1 MNSTAARLIEG
12 RIIAIVRGVAS
23 SDMLPLTR
31 ALEAG
36 GVRAIEVTFDQRA
49 PGSWPDTLRA
59 IRAIAGEFAGRV
71 LPGAGTVL
79 TPEQVR
85 LAHEAGAAYIIS
97 PDVNEQVIAQTRAL
111 GMASLPGAL
120 TPTEVMRAV
129 RAGCDIVKIF
139 PAGELGP
146 GYIRS
151 IRAPLGHVPMFAV
164 GGVSAGNAAEF
175 MRAGVA
181 GLGVGGA
188 LTDRALIAGGRFDL
202 IRANARA
209 LVEAAGGAAD

>member
-1 MNSTAARLIEG
+1 MNSTAARLTEG

-23 SDMLPLTR
+23 EDMLPLVR

-49 PGSWPDTLRA
+49 PESWPDTLRA
-59 IRAIAGEFAGRV
+59 IRAIADEFNGRV

-85 LAHEAGAAYIIS
+85 MAHDAGATYIIS
-97 PDVNEQVIAQTRAL
+97 PDVDEAVIAQTRAL

-120 TPTEVMRAV
+120 TPTEIMRAV

-139 PAGELGP
+139 PAGELGA
-146 GYIRS
+146 GYIKS

-164 GGVSAGNAAEF
+164 GGVNAANAAEF
-175 MRAGVA
+175 MRAGVS

-188 LTDRALIAGGRFDL
+188 LTDRALIAGHRFDL
-202 IRANARA
+202 IEANARA
-209 LVEAAGGAAD
+209 IVEAVRG

>member
-1 MNSTAARLIEG
+1 MNSTAARLTEG

-23 SDMLPLTR
+23 EDMLPLVR

-49 PGSWPDTLRA
+49 PESWPDTLRA
-59 IRAIAGEFAGRV
+59 IRAIADEFNGRV

-85 LAHEAGAAYIIS
+85 MAHDAGATYIIS
-97 PDVNEQVIAQTRAL
+97 PDVDEAVIAQTRAL

-120 TPTEVMRAV
+120 TPTEIMRAV

-139 PAGELGP
+139 PAGELGA
-146 GYIRS
+146 GYIKS

-164 GGVSAGNAAEF
+164 GGVNAANAAEF
-175 MRAGVA
+175 MRAGVS

-188 LTDRALIAGGRFDL
+188 LTDRALIAGRRFDL
-202 IRANARA
+202 IEANARA
-209 LVEAAGGAAD
+209 IIEAARG

>member
-1 MNSTAARLIEG
+1 MNSTAARLTEG

-23 SDMLPLTR
+23 EDMLPLVR

-49 PGSWPDTLRA
+49 PESWPDTLRA
-59 IRAIAGEFAGRV
+59 IRAIADEFNGRV

-85 LAHEAGAAYIIS
+85 MAHDAGATYIIS
-97 PDVNEQVIAQTRAL
+97 PDVDEAVIAQTRAL

-120 TPTEVMRAV
+120 TPTEIMRAV

-139 PAGELGP
+139 PAGELGA
-146 GYIRS
+146 GYIKS

-164 GGVSAGNAAEF
+164 GGVNAANAAEF
-175 MRAGVA
+175 MRAGVS

-188 LTDRALIAGGRFDL
+188 LTDRALIAGRRFDL
-202 IRANARA
+202 IEANARA
-209 LVEAAGGAAD
+209 IVEAARG

>member
-1 MNSTAARLIEG
+1 MNSTAARLTEG

-23 SDMLPLTR
+23 EDMLPLVR

-49 PGSWPDTLRA
+49 PESWPDTLRA
-59 IRAIAGEFAGRV
+59 IRAIADEFNGRV

-85 LAHEAGAAYIIS
+85 MANDAGATYIIS
-97 PDVNEQVIAQTRAL
+97 PDVDEAVIAQTRAL

-120 TPTEVMRAV
+120 TPTEIMRAV

-139 PAGELGP
+139 PAGELGA
-146 GYIRS
+146 GYIKS
-151 IRAPLGHVPMFAV
+151 IRVPLGHVPMFAV
-164 GGVSAGNAAEF
+164 GGVNAANAAEF
-175 MRAGVA
+175 MRAGVS

-188 LTDRALIAGGRFDL
+188 LTDRALIAGRRFDL
-202 IRANARA
+202 IEANARA
-209 LVEAAGGAAD
+209 IVEAARG

>member
-1 MNSTAARLIEG
+1 MNSTAARLTEG

-23 SDMLPLTR
+23 EDMLPLVR

-49 PGSWPDTLRA
+49 PESWPDTLRA
-59 IRAIAGEFAGRV
+59 IRAIADEFNGRV

-85 LAHEAGAAYIIS
+85 MAHDAGATYIIS
-97 PDVNEQVIAQTRAL
+97 PDVDEAVIAQTRAL

-120 TPTEVMRAV
+120 TPTEIMRAV

-139 PAGELGP
+139 PAGELGA
-146 GYIRS
+146 GYIKS

-164 GGVSAGNAAEF
+164 GGVNAANATEF
-175 MRAGVA
+175 MRAGVS

-188 LTDRALIAGGRFDL
+188 LTDRALIAGRRFDL
-202 IRANARA
+202 IEANARA
-209 LVEAAGGAAD
+209 IVEAARG

>member
-1 MNSTAARLIEG
+1 MNSTAARLTEG

-23 SDMLPLTR
+23 EDMLPLVR

-49 PGSWPDTLRA
+49 PESWPDTLRA
-59 IRAIAGEFAGRV
+59 IRAIADEFNGRV

-85 LAHEAGAAYIIS
+85 MAHDAGATYIIS
-97 PDVNEQVIAQTRAL
+97 PDVDEAVIAQTRAL

-120 TPTEVMRAV
+120 TPTEIMRAV

-139 PAGELGP
+139 PAGELGA
-146 GYIRS
+146 GYIKS

-164 GGVSAGNAAEF
+164 GGVNAANAAEF
-175 MRAGVA
+175 MRAGVS

-188 LTDRALIAGGRFDL
+188 LTDRALIAGHRFDL
-202 IRANARA
+202 IEANARA
-209 LVEAAGGAAD
+209 IVEAARG

>member
-1 MNSTAARLIEG
+1 MNITAERLIEG

-23 SDMLPLTR
+23 SDMLPLAR
-31 ALEAG
+31 ALKAG

-49 PGSWPDTLRA
+49 PESWPDTLRA
-59 IRAIAGEFAGRV
+59 IRAIADEFAGEV

-79 TPEQVR
+79 TPEQVE
-85 LAHEAGAAYIIS
+85 LAHGADARYIIS
-97 PDVNEQVIAQTRAL
+97 PDVNERVIARTRAL

-146 GYIRS
+146 GYIKS
-151 IRAPLGHVPMFAV
+151 IRAPLSHVPMFAV
-164 GGVSAGNAAEF
+164 GGVNAGNAAEF
-175 MRAGVA
+175 MRAGAA

-188 LTDRALIAGGRFDL
+188 LTDRALIEQGRFGE
-202 IRANARA
+202 IEAAARA
-209 LVEAAGGAAD
+209 LVEAVRGAD

>member
-1 MNSTAARLIEG
+1 MNSTAARLTEG

-23 SDMLPLTR
+23 EDMLPLVR

-49 PGSWPDTLRA
+49 PESWPDTLSA
-59 IRAIAGEFAGRV
+59 IRAIADEFNGRV

-85 LAHEAGAAYIIS
+85 MAHDAGATYIIS
-97 PDVNEQVIAQTRAL
+97 PDVDEAVIAQTRAL

-120 TPTEVMRAV
+120 TPTEIMRAV

-139 PAGELGP
+139 PAGELGA
-146 GYIRS
+146 GYIKS

-164 GGVSAGNAAEF
+164 GGVNAANAAEF
-175 MRAGVA
+175 MRAGVS

-188 LTDRALIAGGRFDL
+188 LTDRALIAGRRFDL
-202 IRANARA
+202 IEANARA
-209 LVEAAGGAAD
+209 IVEAARG

>member
-1 MNSTAARLIEG
+1 MNSTAARLTEG

-23 SDMLPLTR
+23 EDMLPLVR

-49 PGSWPDTLRA
+49 PETWPDTLRA
-59 IRAIAGEFAGRV
+59 IRAIADEFNGRV

-85 LAHEAGAAYIIS
+85 MAHDAGATYIIS
-97 PDVNEQVIAQTRAL
+97 PDVDEAVIAQTRAL

-120 TPTEVMRAV
+120 TPTEIMRAV

-139 PAGELGP
+139 PAGELGA
-146 GYIRS
+146 GYIKS

-164 GGVSAGNAAEF
+164 GGVNAANAAEF
-175 MRAGVA
+175 MRAGVS

-188 LTDRALIAGGRFDL
+188 LTDRALIAGRRFDL
-202 IRANARA
+202 IEANARA
-209 LVEAAGGAAD
+209 IVEAARG

>member
-1 MNSTAARLIEG
+1 MNSTAARLTEG

-23 SDMLPLTR
+23 EDMLPLVR

-49 PGSWPDTLRA
+49 PETWPDTLSA
-59 IRAIAGEFAGRV
+59 IRAIADEFNGRV

-85 LAHEAGAAYIIS
+85 MAHDAGATYIIS
-97 PDVNEQVIAQTRAL
+97 PDVDEAVIAQTRAL

-120 TPTEVMRAV
+120 TPTEIMRAV

-139 PAGELGP
+139 PAGELGA
-146 GYIRS
+146 GYIKS

-164 GGVSAGNAAEF
+164 GGVNAANAAEF
-175 MRAGVA
+175 MRAGVS

-188 LTDRALIAGGRFDL
+188 LTDRALIAGRRFDL
-202 IRANARA
+202 IEANARA
-209 LVEAAGGAAD
+209 IVEAARG

>member
-1 MNSTAARLIEG
+1 MNSTAARLTEG

-23 SDMLPLTR
+23 EDMLPLVR

-49 PGSWPDTLRA
+49 PESWPDTLRA
-59 IRAIAGEFAGRV
+59 IRAIADEFNGRV

-85 LAHEAGAAYIIS
+85 MAHDAGATYIIS
-97 PDVNEQVIAQTRAL
+97 PDVDEAVIAQTRAL

-120 TPTEVMRAV
+120 TPTEIMRAV

-139 PAGELGP
+139 PAGELGA
-146 GYIRS
+146 GYIKS

-164 GGVSAGNAAEF
+164 GGVNADNAAEF
-175 MRAGVA
+175 MRAGVS

-188 LTDRALIAGGRFDL
+188 LTDRALIAGRRFDL
-202 IRANARA
+202 IEANARA
-209 LVEAAGGAAD
+209 IVEAARG

>member
-1 MNSTAARLIEG
+1 MNSTAARLTEG

-23 SDMLPLTR
+23 EDMLPLVR

-49 PGSWPDTLRA
+49 PESWPDTLRA
-59 IRAIAGEFAGRV
+59 IRAIADEFNGRV

-85 LAHEAGAAYIIS
+85 MAHDAGATYIIS
-97 PDVNEQVIAQTRAL
+97 PDVDEAVIAQTRAL

-120 TPTEVMRAV
+120 TPTEIMRAV
-129 RAGCDIVKIF
+129 RAGCDIVKIV
-139 PAGELGP
+139 PAGELGA
-146 GYIRS
+146 GYIKS

-164 GGVSAGNAAEF
+164 GGVNAANAAEF
-175 MRAGVA
+175 MRAGVS

-188 LTDRALIAGGRFDL
+188 LTDRALIAGHRFDL
-202 IRANARA
+202 IEANARA
-209 LVEAAGGAAD
+209 IVEAARG

>member
-1 MNSTAARLIEG
+1 MNSTAARLTEG

-23 SDMLPLTR
+23 EDMLPLVR

-49 PGSWPDTLRA
+49 PESWPDTLRA
-59 IRAIAGEFAGRV
+59 IRAIADEFNGRV

-85 LAHEAGAAYIIS
+85 MAHDAGATYIIS
-97 PDVNEQVIAQTRAL
+97 PDVDEAVIAQTRAL

-120 TPTEVMRAV
+120 TPTEIMRAV

-139 PAGELGP
+139 PAGELGA
-146 GYIRS
+146 GYIKS

-164 GGVSAGNAAEF
+164 GGVNAANVAEF
-175 MRAGVA
+175 MRAGVS

-188 LTDRALIAGGRFDL
+188 LTDRALIAGRRFDL
-202 IRANARA
+202 IEANARA
-209 LVEAAGGAAD
+209 IVEAARG

>member
-1 MNSTAARLIEG
+1 MNSTAARLTEG

-23 SDMLPLTR
+23 EDMLPLVR

-49 PGSWPDTLRA
+49 PESWPDTLRA
-59 IRAIAGEFAGRV
+59 IRAIADEFNGRV

-85 LAHEAGAAYIIS
+85 MAHDAGATYIIS
-97 PDVNEQVIAQTRAL
+97 PDVDEAVIAQTRAL

-120 TPTEVMRAV
+120 TPTEIMRAV

-139 PAGELGP
+139 PAGELGA
-146 GYIRS
+146 GYIKS

-164 GGVSAGNAAEF
+164 GGVNAANAAEF
-175 MRAGVA
+175 MRAGVS

-188 LTDRALIAGGRFDL
+188 LTDRALVAGRRFDL
-202 IRANARA
+202 IEANARA
-209 LVEAAGGAAD
+209 IVEAARG

>member
-1 MNSTAARLIEG
+1 MNSTAARLTEG

-23 SDMLPLTR
+23 EDMLPLVR

-36 GVRAIEVTFDQRA
+36 GVRAIEVTFDLRA
-49 PGSWPDTLRA
+49 PESWPDTLRA
-59 IRAIAGEFAGRV
+59 IRAIADEFNGRV

-85 LAHEAGAAYIIS
+85 MAHDAGATYIIS
-97 PDVNEQVIAQTRAL
+97 PDVDEAVIAQTRAL

-120 TPTEVMRAV
+120 TPTEIMRAV

-139 PAGELGP
+139 PAGELGA
-146 GYIRS
+146 GYIKS

-164 GGVSAGNAAEF
+164 GGVNAANAAEF
-175 MRAGVA
+175 MRAGVS

-188 LTDRALIAGGRFDL
+188 LTDRALIAGHRFDL
-202 IRANARA
+202 IEANARA
-209 LVEAAGGAAD
+209 IVEAARG

>member
-1 MNSTAARLIEG
+1 MNSTAARLTEG

-23 SDMLPLTR
+23 EDMLPLVR
-31 ALEAG
+31 VLEAG

-49 PGSWPDTLRA
+49 PESWPDTLRA
-59 IRAIAGEFAGRV
+59 IRAIADEFNGRV

-85 LAHEAGAAYIIS
+85 MAHDAGATYIIS
-97 PDVNEQVIAQTRAL
+97 PDVDEAVIAQTRAL

-120 TPTEVMRAV
+120 SPTEIMRAV

-139 PAGELGP
+139 PAGELGA
-146 GYIRS
+146 GYIKS

-164 GGVSAGNAAEF
+164 GGVNAANAAEF
-175 MRAGVA
+175 MRAGVS

-188 LTDRALIAGGRFDL
+188 LTDRALIAGRRFDL
-202 IRANARA
+202 IEANARA
-209 LVEAAGGAAD
+209 IVEAARG

>member
-1 MNSTAARLIEG
+1 MNSTAARLTEG

-23 SDMLPLTR
+23 EDMLPLVR

-36 GVRAIEVTFDQRA
+36 GVRAIEVTFDQRT
-49 PGSWPDTLRA
+49 PESWPDTLRA
-59 IRAIAGEFAGRV
+59 IRAIADEFNGRV

-85 LAHEAGAAYIIS
+85 MAHDAGATYIIS
-97 PDVNEQVIAQTRAL
+97 PDVDEAVIAQTRAL

-120 TPTEVMRAV
+120 TPTEIMRAV

-139 PAGELGP
+139 PAGELGA
-146 GYIRS
+146 GYIKS

-164 GGVSAGNAAEF
+164 GGVNAANAAEF
-175 MRAGVA
+175 MRAGVS

-188 LTDRALIAGGRFDL
+188 LTDRALIAGHRFDL
-202 IRANARA
+202 IEANARA
-209 LVEAAGGAAD
+209 IVEAARG

>member
-1 MNSTAARLIEG
+1 MNSTAARLTEG

-23 SDMLPLTR
+23 EDMLPLVR

-49 PGSWPDTLRA
+49 PESWPDTLRA
-59 IRAIAGEFAGRV
+59 IRAIADEFNGRV

-85 LAHEAGAAYIIS
+85 MAHDAGATYIIS
-97 PDVNEQVIAQTRAL
+97 PDVDEAVIAQTRAL

-120 TPTEVMRAV
+120 TPTEIMRAV

-139 PAGELGP
+139 PAGELGA
-146 GYIRS
+146 GYIKS

-164 GGVSAGNAAEF
+164 GGVNAANAAEF
-175 MRAGVA
+175 MRAGVS

-188 LTDRALIAGGRFDL
+188 LTDRALIAGCRFDL
-202 IRANARA
+202 IEANARA
-209 LVEAAGGAAD
+209 IVEAARG

>member
-1 MNSTAARLIEG
+1 MNSTAARLTEG

-23 SDMLPLTR
+23 EDMLPLVR

-36 GVRAIEVTFDQRA
+36 GVRAIERTFDQRA
-49 PGSWPDTLRA
+49 PESWPDTLRA
-59 IRAIAGEFAGRV
+59 IRAIADEFNGRV

-85 LAHEAGAAYIIS
+85 MAHDAGATYIIS
-97 PDVNEQVIAQTRAL
+97 PDVDEAVIAQTRAL

-120 TPTEVMRAV
+120 TPTEIMRAV

-139 PAGELGP
+139 PAGELGA
-146 GYIRS
+146 GYIKS

-164 GGVSAGNAAEF
+164 GGVNAANAAEF
-175 MRAGVA
+175 MRAGVS

-188 LTDRALIAGGRFDL
+188 LTDRALIAGRRFDL
-202 IRANARA
+202 IEANARA
-209 LVEAAGGAAD
+209 IVEAARG

>member
-1 MNSTAARLIEG
+1 MNSTAARLTEG

-23 SDMLPLTR
+23 EDMLPLVR

-49 PGSWPDTLRA
+49 PESWPDTLRA
-59 IRAIAGEFAGRV
+59 IRAIADEFNGRV

-85 LAHEAGAAYIIS
+85 MAHDAGATYIIS
-97 PDVNEQVIAQTRAL
+97 PDVDEAVIAQTRAL

-120 TPTEVMRAV
+120 TPTEIMRAV

-139 PAGELGP
+139 PAGELGA
-146 GYIRS
+146 GYIKS

-164 GGVSAGNAAEF
+164 GGVNAANAAEF
-175 MRAGVA
+175 MRAGA
-181 GLGVGGA
+181 SGLGVGGA
-188 LTDRALIAGGRFDL
+188 LTDRALIAGHRFDL
-202 IRANARA
+202 IEANARA
-209 LVEAAGGAAD
+209 IVEAARG

>member
-1 MNSTAARLIEG
+1 MNSTAARLTEG

-23 SDMLPLTR
+23 EDMLPLVR

-49 PGSWPDTLRA
+49 PESWPDTLRA
-59 IRAIAGEFAGRV
+59 IRAIADEFNGRV

-85 LAHEAGAAYIIS
+85 MAHDAGATYIIS
-97 PDVNEQVIAQTRAL
+97 PDVDEAVIAQTRAL

-120 TPTEVMRAV
+120 TPTEIMRAV

-139 PAGELGP
+139 PAGELGA
-146 GYIRS
+146 GYIKS

-164 GGVSAGNAAEF
+164 GGVNAANAAEF
-175 MRAGVA
+175 MRAGVS

-188 LTDRALIAGGRFDL
+188 LTDRALIAGHRFDL
-202 IRANARA
+202 IETNARA
-209 LVEAAGGAAD
+209 IVEAARG

>member
-1 MNSTAARLIEG
+1 MNSTAARLTEG

-23 SDMLPLTR
+23 EDMLPLVR

-49 PGSWPDTLRA
+49 PESWPDTLSA
-59 IRAIAGEFAGRV
+59 IRAIADEFNGRV

-85 LAHEAGAAYIIS
+85 MAHDAGATYIIS
-97 PDVNEQVIAQTRAL
+97 PDVDEAVIAQTRAL

-120 TPTEVMRAV
+120 TPTEIMRAV

-139 PAGELGP
+139 PAGELGA
-146 GYIRS
+146 GYIKS

-164 GGVSAGNAAEF
+164 GGVNAANAAEF
-175 MRAGVA
+175 MRAGVS

-188 LTDRALIAGGRFDL
+188 LTDRALIAGHRFDL
-202 IRANARA
+202 IEANARA
-209 LVEAAGGAAD
+209 IVEAARG

>member
-1 MNSTAARLIEG
+1 MNSTAARLTEG

-23 SDMLPLTR
+23 EEMLPLVR

-49 PGSWPDTLRA
+49 PESWPDTLRA
-59 IRAIAGEFAGRV
+59 IRAIADEFNGRV

-85 LAHEAGAAYIIS
+85 MAHDAGATYIIS
-97 PDVNEQVIAQTRAL
+97 PDVDEAVIAQTRAL

-120 TPTEVMRAV
+120 TPTEIMRAV

-139 PAGELGP
+139 PAGELGA
-146 GYIRS
+146 GYIKS

-164 GGVSAGNAAEF
+164 GGVNAANAAEF
-175 MRAGVA
+175 MRAGVS

-188 LTDRALIAGGRFDL
+188 LTDRALIAGRRFDL
-202 IRANARA
+202 IEANARA
-209 LVEAAGGAAD
+209 IVEAARG

>member
-1 MNSTAARLIEG
+1 MNSTAARLTEG

-23 SDMLPLTR
+23 EDMLPLVR

-49 PGSWPDTLRA
+49 PESWPDTLRA
-59 IRAIAGEFAGRV
+59 IRAIADEFNGRV

-85 LAHEAGAAYIIS
+85 VAHDAGATYIIS
-97 PDVNEQVIAQTRAL
+97 PDVDEAVIAQTRAL

-120 TPTEVMRAV
+120 TPTEIMRAV

-139 PAGELGP
+139 PAGELGA
-146 GYIRS
+146 GYIKS

-164 GGVSAGNAAEF
+164 GGVNAANAAEF
-175 MRAGVA
+175 MRAGVS

-188 LTDRALIAGGRFDL
+188 LTDRALIAGRRFDL
-202 IRANARA
+202 IEANARA
-209 LVEAAGGAAD
+209 IVEAARG

>member
-1 MNSTAARLIEG
+1 MNSTAARLTEG

-23 SDMLPLTR
+23 EDMLPLVR

-49 PGSWPDTLRA
+49 PETWPDTLRA
-59 IRAIAGEFAGRV
+59 IRAIADEFNGRV

-85 LAHEAGAAYIIS
+85 MAHDAGATYIIS
-97 PDVNEQVIAQTRAL
+97 PDVDEAVIAQTRAL

-120 TPTEVMRAV
+120 TPTEIMRAV

-139 PAGELGP
+139 PAGELGA
-146 GYIRS
+146 GYIKS

-164 GGVSAGNAAEF
+164 GGVNAANAAEF
-175 MRAGVA
+175 MRAGVS

-188 LTDRALIAGGRFDL
+188 LTDRALIAGHRFDL
-202 IRANARA
+202 IEANARA
-209 LVEAAGGAAD
+209 IVEAARG

>member
-1 MNSTAARLIEG
+1 MNSTAARLTEG

-23 SDMLPLTR
+23 EDMLPLVR

-49 PGSWPDTLRA
+49 PESWPDTLRA
-59 IRAIAGEFAGRV
+59 IRAIADEFNGRV

-85 LAHEAGAAYIIS
+85 MAHDAGATYIIS
-97 PDVNEQVIAQTRAL
+97 PDVDEAVIAQTRAL

-120 TPTEVMRAV
+120 TPTEIMRAV

-139 PAGELGP
+139 PAGELGA
-146 GYIRS
+146 GYIKS
-151 IRAPLGHVPMFAV
+151 IRTPLGHVPMFAV
-164 GGVSAGNAAEF
+164 GGVNAANAAEF
-175 MRAGVA
+175 MRAGVS

-188 LTDRALIAGGRFDL
+188 LTDRALIAGHRFDL
-202 IRANARA
+202 IEANARA
-209 LVEAAGGAAD
+209 IVEAARG

>member
-1 MNSTAARLIEG
+1 MNSTAARLTEG

-23 SDMLPLTR
+23 EDMLPLVR

-49 PGSWPDTLRA
+49 PESWPDTLRA
-59 IRAIAGEFAGRV
+59 IRAIADEFNGRV

-85 LAHEAGAAYIIS
+85 MAHDAGATYIIS
-97 PDVNEQVIAQTRAL
+97 PDVDEAVIAQTRAL

-120 TPTEVMRAV
+120 TPTEIMRAV

-139 PAGELGP
+139 PAGELGA
-146 GYIRS
+146 GYIKS

-164 GGVSAGNAAEF
+164 GGVNAANAAEF
-175 MRAGVA
+175 MRAGVS

-188 LTDRALIAGGRFDL
+188 LTDRALIAGRRFDL
-202 IRANARA
+202 IETNARA
-209 LVEAAGGAAD
+209 IVEAARG

>member
-1 MNSTAARLIEG
+1 MNSTAARLTEG

-23 SDMLPLTR
+23 EDMLPLVR

-49 PGSWPDTLRA
+49 PENWPDTLRA
-59 IRAIAGEFAGRV
+59 ISAIADEFNGRV

-85 LAHEAGAAYIIS
+85 MAHDAGATYIIS
-97 PDVNEQVIAQTRAL
+97 PDVDEAVIAQTRAL

-120 TPTEVMRAV
+120 TPTEIMRAV

-139 PAGELGP
+139 PAGELGA
-146 GYIRS
+146 GYIKS

-164 GGVSAGNAAEF
+164 GGVNAANAAEF
-175 MRAGVA
+175 MRAGVS

-188 LTDRALIAGGRFDL
+188 LTDRALIAGRRFDL
-202 IRANARA
+202 IEANARA
-209 LVEAAGGAAD
+209 IVEAARG

>member
-1 MNSTAARLIEG
+1 MNSTAARLTEG

-23 SDMLPLTR
+23 EDMLPLVR

-49 PGSWPDTLRA
+49 PESWPDTLRA
-59 IRAIAGEFAGRV
+59 IRAIADEFNGRV

-85 LAHEAGAAYIIS
+85 MAHDAGATYIIS
-97 PDVNEQVIAQTRAL
+97 PDVDEAVIAQTRAL

-120 TPTEVMRAV
+120 TPTEIMRAV

-139 PAGELGP
+139 PAGELGA
-146 GYIRS
+146 GYIKS

-164 GGVSAGNAAEF
+164 GGVNAANAAEF
-175 MRAGVA
+175 MHAGVS

-188 LTDRALIAGGRFDL
+188 LTDRALIAGHRFDL
-202 IRANARA
+202 IEANARA
-209 LVEAAGGAAD
+209 IVEAARG

>member
-1 MNSTAARLIEG
+1 MNSTAARLTEG

-23 SDMLPLTR
+23 EDMLPLVR

-49 PGSWPDTLRA
+49 PESWPDTLRA
-59 IRAIAGEFAGRV
+59 IRAIADEFNGRV

-85 LAHEAGAAYIIS
+85 MAHDAGATYIIS
-97 PDVNEQVIAQTRAL
+97 PDVDEAVIAQTRAL

-120 TPTEVMRAV
+120 TPTEIMRAV

-139 PAGELGP
+139 PAGELGA
-146 GYIRS
+146 GYIKS

-164 GGVSAGNAAEF
+164 GGVNAANAAEF
-175 MRAGVA
+175 MRAGVS

-188 LTDRALIAGGRFDL
+188 LTDWALIAGRRFDL
-202 IRANARA
+202 IEANARA
-209 LVEAAGGAAD
+209 IVEAARG

>member
-1 MNSTAARLIEG
+1 MNSTAARLTEG

-23 SDMLPLTR
+23 EDMLPLVR

-49 PGSWPDTLRA
+49 PESWPDTLRA
-59 IRAIAGEFAGRV
+59 IRAIADEFNGRV

-85 LAHEAGAAYIIS
+85 MAHDAGATYIIS
-97 PDVNEQVIAQTRAL
+97 PDVDEAVIAQTRAL

-120 TPTEVMRAV
+120 TPTEIMRAV

-139 PAGELGP
+139 PAGELGA
-146 GYIRS
+146 GYIKS

-164 GGVSAGNAAEF
+164 GGVNAANAAEF
-175 MRAGVA
+175 MRAGVS

-188 LTDRALIAGGRFDL
+188 LTDRALVAGRGFDL
-202 IRANARA
+202 IEANARA
-209 LVEAAGGAAD
+209 IVEAARG

>member
-1 MNSTAARLIEG
+1 MNSTAARLTEG

-23 SDMLPLTR
+23 EDMLPLVR

-36 GVRAIEVTFDQRA
+36 GVRAIEVTFDQRT
-49 PGSWPDTLRA
+49 PERWPDTLRA
-59 IRAIAGEFAGRV
+59 IRAIADEFNGRV

-85 LAHEAGAAYIIS
+85 MAHDAGATYIIS
-97 PDVNEQVIAQTRAL
+97 PDVDEAVIAQTRAL

-120 TPTEVMRAV
+120 TPTEIMRAV

-139 PAGELGP
+139 PAGELGA
-146 GYIRS
+146 GYIKS

-164 GGVSAGNAAEF
+164 GGVNAANAAEF
-175 MRAGVA
+175 MRAGVS

-188 LTDRALIAGGRFDL
+188 LTDRALIAGHRFDL
-202 IRANARA
+202 IEANARA
-209 LVEAAGGAAD
+209 IVEAARG

>member
-1 MNSTAARLIEG
+1 MNSTAARLTEG

-23 SDMLPLTR
+23 EDMLPLVR

-49 PGSWPDTLRA
+49 PESWPDTLRA
-59 IRAIAGEFAGRV
+59 IRAIADEFNGRV

-85 LAHEAGAAYIIS
+85 MANDAGATYIIS
-97 PDVNEQVIAQTRAL
+97 PDVDEAVIAQTRAL

-120 TPTEVMRAV
+120 TPTEIMRAV

-139 PAGELGP
+139 PAGELGA
-146 GYIRS
+146 GYIKS

-164 GGVSAGNAAEF
+164 GGVNAANAAEF
-175 MRAGVA
+175 MRAGVS

-188 LTDRALIAGGRFDL
+188 LTDRALIAGHRFDL
-202 IRANARA
+202 IEANARA
-209 LVEAAGGAAD
+209 IVEAARG